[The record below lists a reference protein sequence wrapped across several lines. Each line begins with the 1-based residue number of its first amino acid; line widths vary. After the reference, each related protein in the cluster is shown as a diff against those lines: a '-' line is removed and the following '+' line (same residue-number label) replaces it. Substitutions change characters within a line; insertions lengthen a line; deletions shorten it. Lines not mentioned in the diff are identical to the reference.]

1 MESILIVR
9 SYLLN
14 TKIMAID
21 TKISRVL
28 VLYIPYFP
36 MCSVDVD
43 TVLRKEPGADCVTP
57 SNPRGLESGHG
68 IPGGEGLDIWT
79 TLEKLKQTQS

>member
-1 MESILIVR
+1 
-9 SYLLN
+9 
-14 TKIMAID
+14 
-21 TKISRVL
+21 
-28 VLYIPYFP
+28 

-79 TLEKLKQTQS
+79 TMERIKQTQS